1 MASYV
6 QAYFQAS
13 SMPKRLLQYALSR
26 LEILDTN
33 ALGLDNV
40 DIALGK
46 NTVLEFRDVG
56 LRLKVACLFL
66 GFTCSILLTLCLRAE
81 TGNVTST
88 TSLSRTY
95 QSPHPTS
102 AYLRSS
108 RCLQQ
113 SNIGRSRGSGKPVVC
128 KVQVGAAYFYEP

>member
-1 MASYV
+1 MASYL

-33 ALGLDNV
+33 GLDLDNL

-56 LRLKVACLFL
+56 LRLKVVHRQLDM
-66 GFTCSILLTLCLRAE
+66 
-81 TGNVTST
+81 
-88 TSLSRTY
+88 SR
-95 QSPHPTS
+95 
-102 AYLRSS
+102 
-108 RCLQQ
+108 
-113 SNIGRSRGSGKPVVC
+113 
-128 KVQVGAAYFYEP
+128 

>member
-13 SMPKRLLQYALSR
+13 SMPKRLLQYALSK

-56 LRLKVACLFL
+56 LRLKVTFLFL
-66 GFTCSILLTLCLRAE
+66 GFTCSIC
-81 TGNVTST
+81 
-88 TSLSRTY
+88 
-95 QSPHPTS
+95 
-102 AYLRSS
+102 
-108 RCLQQ
+108 
-113 SNIGRSRGSGKPVVC
+113 
-128 KVQVGAAYFYEP
+128 

>member
-1 MASYV
+1 MASYL

-33 ALGLDNV
+33 GLDLDNL

-56 LRLKVACLFL
+56 LRLKVVH
-66 GFTCSILLTLCLRAE
+66 RHPD
-81 TGNVTST
+81 
-88 TSLSRTY
+88 LSR
-95 QSPHPTS
+95 
-102 AYLRSS
+102 
-108 RCLQQ
+108 
-113 SNIGRSRGSGKPVVC
+113 
-128 KVQVGAAYFYEP
+128 